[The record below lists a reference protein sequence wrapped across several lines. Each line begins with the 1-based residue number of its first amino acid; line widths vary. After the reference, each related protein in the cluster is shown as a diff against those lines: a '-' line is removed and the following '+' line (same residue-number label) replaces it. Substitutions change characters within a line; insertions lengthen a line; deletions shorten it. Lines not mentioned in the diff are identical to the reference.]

1 VSTSYSGDPAA
12 STTDWV
18 RFEIQDTGP
27 SHSGDSFVF
36 QDEEIASKLADCAGN
51 KWQAAGT
58 LLIIWAR
65 QIGHNPNFQIGRFS
79 EDWNAAA
86 KFLEEK
92 GKELLASPNASGG
105 TGAYVG
111 SISVADVAAKAGD
124 GDRTQPTFKRG
135 FMDNPNAGW

>member
-1 VSTSYSGDPAA
+1 MSTSYGGDPAA

-27 SHSGDSFVF
+27 AGSGDSFVF
-36 QDEEIASKLADCAGN
+36 QNEEIVSKLADCGGN
-51 KWQAAGT
+51 KWQAAGH
-58 LLIIWAR
+58 LLLVWAR

-92 GKELLASPNASGG
+92 GKELLASSGASGG
-105 TGAYVG
+105 AGAHVG
-111 SISVADVAAKAGD
+111 GISVSDRAAKVGD
-124 GDRTQPTFKRG
+124 SDRTSPTFTRG
-135 FMDNPNAGW
+135 FGDNPDAGW

>member
-27 SHSGDSFVF
+27 SYSGDPFVF
-36 QDEEIASKLADCAGN
+36 QNEEIASKVADCGGN
-51 KWQAAGT
+51 KWQAAGH
-58 LLIIWAR
+58 LLLVWAR

-86 KFLEEK
+86 LFLEEK
-92 GKELLASPNASGG
+92 GKELLASADASAGA
-105 TGAYVG
+105 GAYVG
-111 SISVADVAAKAGD
+111 GISVTDVDAKAGD
-124 GDRTQPTFKRG
+124 TDRTQPTFRRG

>member
-1 VSTSYSGDPAA
+1 MSTSYSGDPAA

-27 SHSGDSFVF
+27 SYSGDPFVF
-36 QDEEIASKLADCAGN
+36 QNEEIASKVADCGGN
-51 KWQAAGT
+51 KWQAAGH
-58 LLIIWAR
+58 LLLVWAR

-86 KFLEEK
+86 LFLEEK
-92 GKELLASPNASGG
+92 GKELLASADASAGA
-105 TGAYVG
+105 GAYVG
-111 SISVADVAAKAGD
+111 GISVTDVDAKAGD
-124 GDRTQPTFKRG
+124 TDRTQPTFRRG